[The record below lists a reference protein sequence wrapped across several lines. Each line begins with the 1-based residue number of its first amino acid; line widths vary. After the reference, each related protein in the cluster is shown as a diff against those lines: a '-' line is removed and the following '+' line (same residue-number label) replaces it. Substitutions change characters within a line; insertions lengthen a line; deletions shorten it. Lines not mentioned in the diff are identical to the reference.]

1 MDKFRQGI
9 IKMINEIEDIN
20 MLEYLHEFIR
30 LQMEREEQQ
39 YGTDE
44 ERIRRNDAEGLR
56 QRKGIEILTWFCK
69 NDDFTL
75 WCIKVVKYVSKDQ
88 NKLYNA
94 ARIAD
99 SSRPSKTDTQEIKV

>member
-1 MDKFRQGI
+1 MEELRQGV

-44 ERIRRNDAEGLR
+44 KRIRGNDAEGL
-56 QRKGIEILTWFCK
+56 C
-69 NDDFTL
+69 
-75 WCIKVVKYVSKDQ
+75 
-88 NKLYNA
+88 
-94 ARIAD
+94 
-99 SSRPSKTDTQEIKV
+99 

>member
-1 MDKFRQGI
+1 MDEFRQGI

-44 ERIRRNDAEGLR
+44 KRIRGNDAEGLR
-56 QRKGIEILTWFCK
+56 QRKGIEILTWICK
-69 NDDFTL
+69 DDDFTL
-75 WCIKVVKYVSKDQ
+75 WNIMVGRNIQ
-88 NKLYNA
+88 
-94 ARIAD
+94 
-99 SSRPSKTDTQEIKV
+99 